1 MPRLHAIFFL
11 LFLSAVPVI
20 AQPAVDPCDIKTGAS
35 DVTFRISFADGQ
47 TNFREGEIIP
57 VHLVFSTTSHDIQF
71 NTSNYDRS
79 GRLEIEHYCV
89 EPSAPYPYESFYS
102 FGGFMGG
109 GIFSI
114 GRFDDKPF
122 TIDFPLNDWHRFKP
136 GHYSMRVVSNRIVR
150 PTPDRKPSA
159 GPPAISNTVEFD
171 VIEATPAW
179 SAAELSAALAIID
192 RSTGKEQSG
201 SGEPE
206 VQHAVDVVRFLDTE
220 EAIRAMASRLPLGS
234 NAGFYFH
241 RAVVSSLHPQVAL
254 AVLLEQLTDPQVP
267 VTGDLLDGIARL
279 KMAAL
284 PPLPPFDKNREAELR
299 KIYMERQDVYDKYF
313 SEAIRETTQH
323 LASKRGAAKA
333 ITAQTLLSSLNRN
346 SDLSL
351 DQNARTALIASF
363 DQLPLKKR
371 REELVYRW
379 DEIKGPEAI
388 PLLRRTLAETDHSC
402 DGARTRAALVA
413 NLYQIDKS
421 AGREAV
427 IAEMLN
433 TNDCSG
439 TTLAVLPDK
448 TLPELEPRWK
458 EKLADG
464 NLSSA
469 DYDLLARYGSAALL
483 PEIKAKY
490 ESFEG
495 TWACQ
500 PQSALFRYLLK
511 FDSDYAAKKI
521 NAAFYMRKDTG
532 CFREMYSNLGENVP
546 LEIEKAAIAALNDPD
561 VEAVR
566 GAAAGLKNFGSEKRS
581 LPALWQRLEQFHKQ
595 WEGHERDFDA
605 QYPFQKGEIINQVS
619 LQQGLASAIASGQ
632 GWYCGSDCLNHLT
645 ELLVGSTGDYY
656 KGQAKSAAAGEF
668 TLIPNYGSL
677 ASFEVAQYDLGTF
690 DALIAKLSQF
700 PAGTRIRFQFFPRG
714 APGQDALFERLTQ
727 EAPSN
732 VVIVKQDPY

>member
-1 MPRLHAIFFL
+1 MLRLHAIFFL

-35 DVTFRISFADGQ
+35 DVTFRISFADGR

-57 VHLVFSTTSHDIQF
+57 VHLVFSTTSRDIQIS
-71 NTSNYDRS
+71 TKNYDRS
-79 GRLEIEHYCV
+79 GRLDIDHYCV
-89 EPSAPYPYESFYS
+89 DPSTPFPYESFYS

-109 GIFSI
+109 GISSI
-114 GRFDDKPF
+114 GRFDEKPF

-179 SAAELSAALAIID
+179 SAAELNAALAIID
-192 RSTGKEQSG
+192 RSAGKEQPG
-201 SGEPE
+201 REEPE
-206 VQHAVDVVRFLDTE
+206 LKHAIDVVRFLDTE
-220 EAIRAMASRLPLGS
+220 EAIRAMASRLHLDS

-241 RAVVSSLHPQVAL
+241 RAVVSSSHPQVAL
-254 AVLLEQLTDPQVP
+254 AVLLEQLTDSQAP
-267 VTGDLLDGIARL
+267 VTGDLLDAIARL
-279 KMAAL
+279 KMAGL

-313 SEAIRETTQH
+313 SEAVRETTQH

-333 ITAQTLLSSLNRN
+333 VTAQTLLSSLNRN
-346 SDLSL
+346 SD
-351 DQNARTALIASF
+351 QNARAALIASF

-371 REELVYRW
+371 QEELVYLW

-388 PLLRRTLAETDHSC
+388 LLLRRTLAETDHSC

-439 TTLAVLPDK
+439 TNLAVLPDK
-448 TLPELEPRWK
+448 TLPELESRWK
-458 EKLADG
+458 ENLAAG

-483 PEIKAKY
+483 PEIKAKC

-495 TWACQ
+495 RWACQ
-500 PQSALFRYLLK
+500 PQSAIFRYLLK
-511 FDSDYAAKKI
+511 YDSAYAAKKI

-566 GAAAGLKNFGSEKRS
+566 GAAAGLKNFGSEKRA
-581 LPALWQRLEQFHKQ
+581 LPVLWQRLEQFHKQ
-595 WEGHERDFDA
+595 WEGHERDLDA
-605 QYPFQKGEIINQVS
+605 QYPFQKREMMNQVS
-619 LQQGLASAIASGQ
+619 LQQVLANAIASGQ

-645 ELLVGSTGDYY
+645 ELLVGNSGDHY

-668 TLIPNYGSL
+668 TLIPNYGLL
-677 ASFEVAQYDLGTF
+677 ASFQVAQYDLPTF
-690 DALIAKLSQF
+690 EALIAKLSQF
-700 PAGTRIRFQFFPRG
+700 PAGSRIKFQFFPRG

-727 EAPSN
+727 AAPSN